1 MTKPDW
7 NELIPELKD
16 WNNGAGIDA
25 ESWIGCTGTFQ
36 LAIGY
41 SLIFWPQFVEHDDM
55 VLRAGYNEES
65 LGGFM
70 QQHRGN
76 KSSVEAVMN
85 HLHLD
90 SIQYLGCPDA
100 TPERLAYLGNVLKSI
115 YEVKL
120 RNDFP
125 NRTFVVSLNDSP
137 KEDISKYQLTFYQ
150 PPYEISTEAP

>member
-1 MTKPDW
+1 VSNSRLGSAKSDW
-7 NELIPELKD
+7 NVLIPELKD
-16 WNNGAGIDA
+16 WNNGAGIDP
-25 ESWIGCTGTFQ
+25 ESWVGCTGSFQ

-41 SLIFWPQFVEHDDM
+41 SLIFWPHFVEHDDM
-55 VLRAGYNEES
+55 VLRAGYNKAS
-65 LGGFM
+65 LAGFM

-90 SIQYLGCPDA
+90 GIQYLGCPDA
-100 TPERLAYLGNVLKSI
+100 TPERLVYLGHVLKSI

-125 NRTFVVSLNDSP
+125 DRVFVVSFDDSP
-137 KEDISKYQLTFYQ
+137 KDNISEYQLTFYQ
-150 PPYEISTEAP
+150 ARS